1 MTAKVRWN
9 GSRLRKIEAS
19 PLVPCISLE
28 LVTDH
33 ELGIESVLEIPRCFP
48 MLHSSEKVLQQ
59 LPLSRASLLNAKDR
73 FKIIFEIGVLLKI
86 G

>member
-1 MTAKVRWN
+1 MLLD
-9 GSRLRKIEAS
+9 S
-19 PLVPCISLE
+19 
-28 LVTDH
+28 
-33 ELGIESVLEIPRCFP
+33 
-48 MLHSSEKVLQQ
+48 LHSSEKVLQQ